1 MGFCKGRPDLQTGHC
16 GDWASVCVIHLKL
29 VGGGGGGG
37 GGGGERDEKKK
48 AREKGEERKG
58 EKRETGSDY

>member
-16 GDWASVCVIHLKL
+16 GDCASVCVIHLKL
-29 VGGGGGGG
+29 VGG

-48 AREKGEERKG
+48 AREKGEEREG
-58 EKRETGSDY
+58 EKRGTGSDY

>member
-16 GDWASVCVIHLKL
+16 GDCASVCVIHLKL

-37 GGGGERDEKKK
+37 GGERDEKK
-48 AREKGEERKG
+48 AREKGEEREG
-58 EKRETGSDY
+58 EKRGTGSDY